1 MMEGVACGEVVQAR
15 PREAVEMPSSQ
26 SGPLGQAGSAHT
38 DQKSLR
44 VTIAG
49 WPCVGPRAQSFV
61 PTTPKQ

>member
-1 MMEGVACGEVVQAR
+1 MEGVACGEVVQAW

-44 VTIAG
+44 VTTAG
-49 WPCVGPRAQSFV
+49 WPSVDPRAQSVV